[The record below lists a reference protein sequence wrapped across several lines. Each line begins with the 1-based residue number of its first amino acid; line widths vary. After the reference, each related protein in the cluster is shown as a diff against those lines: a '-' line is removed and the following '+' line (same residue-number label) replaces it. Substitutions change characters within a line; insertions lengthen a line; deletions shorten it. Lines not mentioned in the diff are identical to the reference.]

1 MIPLKWSFDRLYL
14 IPLISEAFHILNYHL
29 VLYRRVWA
37 LFFLR
42 KKVCLWYRYNLN
54 PLCYHILHELKNFKF
69 SCILM
74 HVNPVYQTIENWI
87 EVGKEMDLISH
98 IVWGGGGILCL
109 IRSLIGKK
117 CLVIDQWDW
126 SYCGGSGVQVSLWP
140 LGEDLLCV
148 GDSTADLTISVSALW
163 QMWNSEN

>member
-1 MIPLKWSFDRLYL
+1 M
-14 IPLISEAFHILNYHL
+14 
-29 VLYRRVWA
+29 
-37 LFFLR
+37 
-42 KKVCLWYRYNLN
+42 
-54 PLCYHILHELKNFKF
+54 
-69 SCILM
+69 
-74 HVNPVYQTIENWI
+74 
-87 EVGKEMDLISH
+87 
-98 IVWGGGGILCL
+98 GGGGEFYVW
-109 IRSLIGKK
+109 SGHWSVKSVGKK